1 MGTSYLVC
9 SALCSLRPGRL
20 APLVTLP
27 KESVQKRLTWDGAS
41 LTFVA
46 QDPVEALC
54 IRRKQG
60 YSPWALMTESPVQ
73 VLQAQ
78 HQVQTAVPALVQ
90 AHLMETLEN
99 SAGLLLD
106 LLAWVAEVL
115 FNHFPL
121 LQEDPDFKVCP
132 RARGRTCRDRGTR

>member
-1 MGTSYLVC
+1 M
-9 SALCSLRPGRL
+9 
-20 APLVTLP
+20 
-27 KESVQKRLTWDGAS
+27 QKRLTWDRAS

-60 YSPWALMTESPVQ
+60 YRPWALITESPVQ
-73 VLQAQ
+73 ILQAQ

-99 SAGLLLD
+99 STGLLLD
-106 LLAWVAEVL
+106 LLTWVAEVL

-121 LQEDPDFKVCP
+121 LQEDSDFKVCP
-132 RARGRTCRDRGTR
+132 RARGRTCRDRGTG